1 MPDPNGH
8 FTFKSFMARSQQSL
22 GKRENEKKKEQKKK
36 EKEARKEERKSS
48 TDKGKSL
55 EDMMVYVDHEGNL
68 VSAPPDPSRRAEVNA
83 EDIEVGVARQRELTE
98 EELQRKGTVTFFN
111 QSKGYGFIRDHESQE
126 SLFVHINDI
135 AGPVNENDRVT
146 FEKVKGTKGWQAVKV
161 RK

>member
-1 MPDPNGH
+1 
-8 FTFKSFMARSQQSL
+8 MARSQQSF

-68 VSAPPDPSRRAEVNA
+68 VSAPPDPTKRAEVNA

-98 EELQRKGTVTFFN
+98 EELQR
-111 QSKGYGFIRDHESQE
+111 
-126 SLFVHINDI
+126 
-135 AGPVNENDRVT
+135 
-146 FEKVKGTKGWQAVKV
+146 
-161 RK
+161 